1 MLAEANFVDAGGGKL
16 RHSDD
21 QSGQLPVEE
30 MVSREVDFKA
40 GKSGSPS
47 ADRPRCALAA

>member
-30 MVSREVDFKA
+30 M
-40 GKSGSPS
+40 SP
-47 ADRPRCALAA
+47 AK